1 MPGLLTVTQPPSA
14 SLSLKLNSFGY
25 VLPCSSCMWLKAIS
39 IDAQSK
45 RPAAPSTHGDLSWYT
60 CRINI
65 SRTLETRCLCPTLQ
79 VKMWLGGFAARP
91 TSLEQ
96 SSTVNLVL
104 RTYDRLQR
112 RKILVRQAETWRW
125 LALLWEYC
133 PSLMHSVFLDERHSV
148 GFSWGMCVWAFWKPS

>member
-1 MPGLLTVTQPPSA
+1 MGFESDYIKIQSPAAPPA
-14 SLSLKLNSFGY
+14 SLSVKVCSFGC
-25 VLPCSSCMWLKAIS
+25 VLPCSSCIW

-45 RPAAPSTHGDLSWYT
+45 KSAALSAHGGLTRYW
-60 CRINI
+60 INT
-65 SRTLETRCLCPTLQ
+65 SDTLEPHWLWSTL
-79 VKMWLGGFAARP
+79 KWRLWSFAARP

-112 RKILVRQAETWRW
+112 RKILVRQAESWRW